1 MCDYSLH
8 TVASRPARVGETLVT
23 TSFYGTSTRGFAAKG
38 EPMSRYVCFP
48 EPNSHSNVTS
58 DIIAI
63 GCRPEAQALAS
74 PDFARLSRARRIS
87 ITMPSRF
94 RTEKRFS

>member
-1 MCDYSLH
+1 MCNYSPH
-8 TVASRPARVGETLVT
+8 TVVFRPAKVGETLVT
-23 TSFYGTSTRGFAAKG
+23 TSFHGTSTRGFAAS
-38 EPMSRYVCFP
+38 ESRMSRYVCFP

-63 GCRPEAQALAS
+63 GCRPGAQALAS